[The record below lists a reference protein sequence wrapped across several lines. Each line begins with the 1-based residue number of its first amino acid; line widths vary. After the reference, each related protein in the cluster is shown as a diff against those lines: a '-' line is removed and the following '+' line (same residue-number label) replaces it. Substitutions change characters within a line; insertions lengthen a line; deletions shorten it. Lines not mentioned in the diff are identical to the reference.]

1 MSDFNITYRQIADK
15 FQQACDEHIGIST
28 FETGT
33 IDWLDANAVNKT
45 YPLIFLRPVGG
56 GLGERVRTLSFE
68 LYSLDVPALQNQSP
82 VDVLSDTETLIYD
95 LMAWFNFNQASISQ
109 VYDITLTGLLP
120 VNEAF
125 QDRLYGW
132 VASIDVTVP
141 YKLDY
146 CNYPTGSNG

>member
-15 FQQACDEHIGIST
+15 FQQACNDHVGIAS

-33 IDWLDANAVNKT
+33 IDWLDANAVNKL
-45 YPLIFLRPVGG
+45 YPFVFLRPVGG
-56 GLGERVRTLSFE
+56 GIGDRVRTLSFE
-68 LYSLDVPALQNQSP
+68 LYTLDVPALSDQSP
-82 VDVLSDTETLIYD
+82 VDVLSDTEMLIYD
-95 LMAWFNFNQASISQ
+95 LMAYFNYGPASISQ
-109 VYDITLTGLLP
+109 VYDVTLTNLLP

-132 VASIDVTVP
+132 VASIDVSVP
-141 YKLDY
+141 FKLDY